1 MGIAPVHNINDFFHC
16 LQVKRGG
23 EMTGGVV
30 STTPYLTVH
39 LLSVILTES
48 ARVVTVTI
56 GTVVARQVIALF
68 LVVRYMT

>member
-1 MGIAPVHNINDFFHC
+1 
-16 LQVKRGG
+16 
-23 EMTGGVV
+23 MTGGVV

-56 GTVVARQVIALF
+56 GTVETSLVIVLF
-68 LVVRYMT
+68 LVVRYMM

>member
-1 MGIAPVHNINDFFHC
+1 
-16 LQVKRGG
+16 
-23 EMTGGVV
+23 MTGGVV

-56 GTVVARQVIALF
+56 GTVVARQVIVLF
-68 LVVRYMT
+68 LAVRYMT

>member
-1 MGIAPVHNINDFFHC
+1 MIIISINF
-16 LQVKRGG
+16 QQERRGG

-56 GTVVARQVIALF
+56 GTVVTRQLIVVF
-68 LVVRYMT
+68 LAVRYMTWTTGW